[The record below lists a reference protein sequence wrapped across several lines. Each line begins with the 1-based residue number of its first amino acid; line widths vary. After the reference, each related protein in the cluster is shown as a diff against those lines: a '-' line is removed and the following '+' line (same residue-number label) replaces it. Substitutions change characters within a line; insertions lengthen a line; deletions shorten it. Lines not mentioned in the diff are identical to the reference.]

1 VTRVQLHPSRIIDIM
16 SLSLRNR
23 VAIVT
28 GASRGIGY
36 GIALELAKRGAKVV
50 ITYTSAMSAEP
61 VNDLIAQIRSLNN
74 GADAIGCRSDLST
87 LEAPKIIVDATIA
100 YFGQHID
107 ILVNNAG
114 IEKVVPFKELTTEDF
129 SQVFDLNVR
138 GVFFLSQAVL
148 PHLRKPGRI
157 INISSVGARHGFA
170 QLSTYCASKAAME
183 GFTRSLAKEIGS
195 DGHTVNAVE
204 PGPVETEM
212 IHKIPKDIVDMQ
224 KRETPM
230 ENRLATV
237 EEIALIVAWLAED
250 QSRWVTGQT
259 ISASGGWS
267 MM

>member
-1 VTRVQLHPSRIIDIM
+1 M
-16 SLSLRNR
+16 SLTLANK

-50 ITYTSAMSAEP
+50 ITYTSASSETA
-61 VNDLIAQIRSLNN
+61 VDGLISQIKNMKN
-74 GADAIGCRSDLST
+74 GADAIKIRADLST
-87 LEAPKIIVDATIA
+87 LEASKTIVEATTA
-100 YFGQHID
+100 AFGDHID

-114 IEKVVPFKELTTEDF
+114 MEQVLPFAKITPEDF
-129 SQVFDLNVR
+129 SRVFDLNVR

-183 GFTRSLAKEIGS
+183 GFTRSLAKEIGP

-212 IHKIPKDIVDMQ
+212 IHKIPKELVDMQ

-237 EEIALIVAWLAED
+237 EEIALVVAWLAEE
-250 QSRWVTGQT
+250 QSRWITGQS

>member
-1 VTRVQLHPSRIIDIM
+1 MSS
-16 SLSLRNR
+16 SLSGK

-50 ITYTSAMSAEP
+50 LTYTNPSSEKA
-61 VNDLIAQIRSLNN
+61 VNGLITQIQSLNN
-74 GADAIGCRSDLST
+74 SADAIGCRTDLSG
-87 LEAPKIIVDATIA
+87 LEAPKIIVEATTSR
-100 YFGQHID
+100 FGPHID

-114 IEKVVPFKELTTEDF
+114 MEKVVPFAELTPEDYA
-129 SQVFDLNVR
+129 QVFDLNVR

-157 INISSVGARHGFA
+157 INISSVGARAGFA
-170 QLSTYCASKAAME
+170 QLTTYCASKAAME
-183 GFTRSLAKEIGS
+183 GFTRSLAKEIGPQ
-195 DGHTVNAVE
+195 GHTVNAVE

-212 IHKIPKDIVDMQ
+212 IEKIPKEIVDMQ

-237 EEIALIVAWLAED
+237 EEIALIVAWIAEE
-250 QSRWVTGQT
+250 QSRWITGQT

>member
-1 VTRVQLHPSRIIDIM
+1 VD
-16 SLSLRNR
+16 
-23 VAIVT
+23 
-28 GASRGIGY
+28 G
-36 GIALELAKRGAKVV
+36 
-50 ITYTSAMSAEP
+50 
-61 VNDLIAQIRSLNN
+61 LISQIQNLDN
-74 GADAIGCRSDLST
+74 GADAIKVRTDLST
-87 LEAPKIIVDATIA
+87 LDAPKTIIDVTTTA
-100 YFGQHID
+100 FGQHID

-114 IEKVVPFKELTTEDF
+114 MEKVVPFVQLTPEDF

-183 GFTRSLAKEIGS
+183 GFTRSLAKEIGP

-204 PGPVETEM
+204 PGPVDTEM
-212 IHKIPKDIVDMQ
+212 IYKIPKEIVDMQ

-237 EEIALIVAWLAED
+237 EEIALVVAWLAEE

-267 MM
+267 MV